1 MNQSM
6 EIDPIDDGP
15 VISSTTMLNPTST
28 SMTKPPSVV
37 KDDWNPNNLTTTSTT
52 TTSTTNST
60 TVVLSPM
67 ETQQYLNQLRSEDV
81 TLRIPAAYRW
91 DAIAMTLG
99 PERTRTVR

>member
-37 KDDWNPNNLTTTSTT
+37 KDDWNPNNLTSTT
-52 TTSTTNST
+52 AST

-67 ETQQYLNQLRSEDV
+67 DTQQYLHQLRSEDV

-99 PERTRTVR
+99 PERTRTVCR

>member
-37 KDDWNPNNLTTTSTT
+37 KDDWNPNNLTSTNSTTST
-52 TTSTTNST
+52 STT

-99 PERTRTVR
+99 PERTRTVRG

>member
-15 VISSTTMLNPTST
+15 VISSTTMLLNPTST

-37 KDDWNPNNLTTTSTT
+37 KDDWNPNNLTGT
-52 TTSTTNST
+52 TTNSTT

-67 ETQQYLNQLRSEDV
+67 ETQQYLHQLRSEDV

-99 PERTRTVR
+99 PERTRTVCR

>member
-1 MNQSM
+1 M

-28 SMTKPPSVV
+28 SMTKPPSVE
-37 KDDWNPNNLTTTSTT
+37 DDLHPNNLTTTNSTT
-52 TTSTTNST
+52 TNSTTST

-99 PERTRTVR
+99 PERTRTVRG